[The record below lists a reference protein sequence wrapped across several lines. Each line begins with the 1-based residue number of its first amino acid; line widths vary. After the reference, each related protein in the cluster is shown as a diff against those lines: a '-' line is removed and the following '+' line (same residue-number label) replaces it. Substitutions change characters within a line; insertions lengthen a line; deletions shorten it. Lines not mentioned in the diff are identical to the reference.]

1 MNALLDFLLLPVLF
15 FIGLVTAYQDFKEG
29 KIRNKWVIFGLVW
42 GVGIYFLFLIWALAV
57 PYLSQIF
64 SKQFVFILPSY
75 IFKVFINSAI
85 ALIVGY
91 LLWYF
96 DLWSAGD
103 AKLFFV
109 FSLLLPLKYSWRTVL
124 PYFPS
129 FVLLINTFIPALLF
143 LISQNLFYFLKS
155 ASIFKIMNFW
165 KSNLLKLKTN
175 YRSFLKTFLGFFLIF
190 MIFQIIKLELKILI
204 NNYWQGIVFLLIT
217 LARKSLNKVF
227 KKNWLLILL
236 SLSLIFYLSLS
247 CLFYSQPIFSKI
259 ALLIKDSFFFM
270 IVFTIISMLI
280 SAVEGGQ
287 KKHLPFAVWMLIG
300 VILTII
306 LQGSLLHLVIPPLLL
321 GS

>member
-1 MNALLDFLLLPVLF
+1 
-15 FIGLVTAYQDFKEG
+15 
-29 KIRNKWVIFGLVW
+29 
-42 GVGIYFLFLIWALAV
+42 
-57 PYLSQIF
+57 
-64 SKQFVFILPSY
+64 
-75 IFKVFINSAI
+75 
-85 ALIVGY
+85 
-91 LLWYF
+91 
-96 DLWSAGD
+96 
-103 AKLFFV
+103 
-109 FSLLLPLKYSWRTVL
+109 
-124 PYFPS
+124 
-129 FVLLINTFIPALLF
+129 
-143 LISQNLFYFLKS
+143 
-155 ASIFKIMNFW
+155 MNFW